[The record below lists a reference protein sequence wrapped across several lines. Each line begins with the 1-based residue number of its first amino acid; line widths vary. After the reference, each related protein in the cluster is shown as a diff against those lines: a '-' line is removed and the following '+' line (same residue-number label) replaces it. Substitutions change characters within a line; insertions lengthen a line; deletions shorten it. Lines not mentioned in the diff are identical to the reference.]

1 MKPDAC
7 YNGKGDGSRKQAEI
21 WQCELERQG
30 HQVDLINPWGNYQW
44 KSYDIVHFYGI
55 GLWDYDMIRWGS
67 GLNKNI
73 VFSPIIDSNTPLW
86 KYRLFSHIGCEKL
99 RLFSQN
105 YAVRCYKDHVKLFLA
120 RTQYEASYLNQGYGI
135 SQEKIRIVPLSYR
148 EDHYNPDVKKE
159 PFCLFTGTMT
169 QERKNVPRLIEAAK
183 KYEFHLVLAGSLG
196 NSESEARLRSLIG
209 DAPNI
214 EVKGF
219 VSDEELYSL
228 YNRARVFALPS
239 LNEGV
244 GLVALEAAVHGCN
257 IVITKLGGPKEYYR
271 EGTVWLVDP
280 YSVDDIGRNI
290 KVALQVEHLQP
301 DLRNEIIQKYSVS
314 HCVHTLLKEYEKVCN
329 YDYCK

>member
-30 HQVDLINPWGNYQW
+30 HQVDLINPWGSYQW

-86 KYRLFSHIGCEKL
+86 KYRMFSHIGCEKL

-120 RTQYEASYLNQGYGI
+120 RTQYEASYLSQGYGI
-135 SQEKIRIVPLSYR
+135 SQDKIGLVPLSYR

-214 EVKGF
+214 EVK
-219 VSDEELYSL
+219 
-228 YNRARVFALPS
+228 
-239 LNEGV
+239 
-244 GLVALEAAVHGCN
+244 LVALEAAVHGCN

-290 KVALQVEHLQP
+290 RVALQVEHLQP

-314 HCVHTLLKEYEKVCN
+314 HCVHTLLKEYEKVCIN
-329 YDYCK
+329 DGGT